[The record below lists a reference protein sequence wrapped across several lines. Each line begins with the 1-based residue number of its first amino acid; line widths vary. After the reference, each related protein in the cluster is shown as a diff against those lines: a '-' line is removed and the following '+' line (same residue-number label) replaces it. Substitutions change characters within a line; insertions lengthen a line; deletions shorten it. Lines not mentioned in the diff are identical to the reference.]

1 MKSHPLTSYLIMALV
16 VFTSSQPSFYARI
29 KGIGHAIT
37 NTCINAF
44 KARIARM
51 AELRHHMP
59 HGCGRHQYGAPLRPW
74 RYE

>member
-1 MKSHPLTSYLIMALV
+1 MKSYPLTTYLIMALV
-16 VFTSSQPSFYARI
+16 VFTLSQPSFYARI

-37 NTCINAF
+37 NTCNAF

-59 HGCGRHQYGAPLRPW
+59 HGLAMCS
-74 RYE
+74 